1 MTTEQVANRLVELC
15 RQGKNAEAYRELFAA
30 DAVAIE
36 PANNPERET
45 KGIENLLKK
54 NDQFGAMIKEF
65 RGQHVSDPLVQ
76 GNYFSVSMGLDFIGH
91 DDKPVQ
97 MAEIAVY
104 KTENGKIVKEEFFY

>member
-1 MTTEQVANRLVELC
+1 MTTEQIAKRLVELC
-15 RQGKNAEAYRELFAA
+15 RQGKNAEAYQELFSE

-36 PANNPERET
+36 PGHTPDRET
-45 KGIENLLKK
+45 SGIQNLLKK

-65 RGQHVSDPLVQ
+65 RGQHVSDPMVQ

-91 DDKPVQ
+91 DNKPVH

-104 KTENGKIVKEEFFY
+104 KTENGKIVREEFFY